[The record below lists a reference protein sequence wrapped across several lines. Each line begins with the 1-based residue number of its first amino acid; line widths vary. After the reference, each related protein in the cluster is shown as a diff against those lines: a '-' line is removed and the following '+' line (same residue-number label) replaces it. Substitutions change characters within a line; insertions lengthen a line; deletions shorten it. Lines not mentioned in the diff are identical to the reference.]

1 MMLSSEFL
9 FLLIVLFIG
18 FSLVVYSN
26 IINEGF
32 QSGMP
37 GVRCGVDLPTCRVG
51 LQCMNGFCGSPQY
64 PPLLKNELPVYP

>member
-1 MMLSSEFL
+1 MLSSEFL

-37 GVRCGVDLPTCRVG
+37 GVRCGVDLPTCRFG
-51 LQCMNGFCGSPQY
+51 LQCMNGFCGSPQQ